1 MGGIGALFLDCAL
14 DFAQMHAQGAARV
27 AVSLGQVTRE
37 FQLLAQGSATF
48 DCFGLLSFALSDDA
62 RGGENL
68 LDVVRPNEQATV
80 VVRKNYVGRCNLAIA
95 EPGALQSSGC
105 ARVEPLRPGWAGAIA
120 KDRESDLAQ
129 LGRVAMK
136 TPDNDAGE
144 AASFRFEGGKVS
156 DAPFIGASA
165 VVYHENVAGL
175 GFLHRFQEDID
186 ASEMSHGQGGTSQ
199 VLTDKH
205 GPNPRR
211 GDP

>member
-1 MGGIGALFLDCAL
+1 MS
-14 DFAQMHAQGAARV
+14 AQGVARV

-37 FQLLAQGSATF
+37 FQLFAQGSATF
-48 DCFGLLSFALSDDA
+48 DCFGLLPFALPDDA

-80 VVRKNYVGRCNLAIA
+80 VVRKNHVGRCNLAIA
-95 EPGALQSSGC
+95 ESGALQSSGC
-105 ARVEPLRPGWAGAIA
+105 TRVESLRPGWAAAVA
-120 KDRESDLAQ
+120 KDWEADLAQ

-165 VVYHENVAGL
+165 VVITRTSPGL
-175 GFLHRFQEDID
+175 
-186 ASEMSHGQGGTSQ
+186 ASCIASRKTST
-199 VLTDKH
+199 LPK
-205 GPNPRR
+205 
-211 GDP
+211 